1 MKRDS
6 GGHRHR
12 ENQNER
18 SAWRM
23 HDMWKIVRSM
33 ALPAHRLTVF
43 LLALLCLCAAPA
55 ARAQPAASAP
65 VAAAAAAP
73 PPAQLEFMNRP
84 IATLRATLGAV
95 DPASRVANAQAVLDA
110 LPEHA
115 LDQPVTTLTGQ
126 MGEHSGVMFYAR
138 THPLFAYA
146 HEDALPASGSFD
158 DHVAS
163 VERNLNEALAARRA
177 QMHWPNLV
185 RGAALAA
192 IAFAVLLAL
201 IWLVARL
208 RSRVHARLLRVLE
221 QHVLKRT
228 SRTFDWTGSAVQLS
242 AQIVQLL
249 AAFLMFSLAYLWMI
263 FALDQFPF
271 TSPFGQR
278 MSGFLLQLLTKIG
291 LGALSAIP
299 GLVTVAVIF
308 LLTRGVQTL
317 LRNVFD
323 SIQRQPK
330 SFPGL
335 HPETVGATRRLL
347 GAVVWAIAITFSYPY
362 IPGSQS
368 DVFKGLSVLFGFML
382 TLGSTSVVNQMMSGM
397 VLVYS
402 RALRKGDMVRIGSM
416 EGQVMSVDALSVKL
430 VNPSHEEVT
439 LPNSLVVGSPI
450 QNFSRL
456 ADERGARI
464 GVAVTIG
471 YDASWRQ
478 VHAMLEAAALKTP
491 HVQSNPAPF
500 VMQRSLSDFYVE
512 YQLIAAIDDP
522 ARRPYILSDL
532 NANIQDEFNAA
543 GVQIMSPHFQTQ
555 PAEPV
560 FVPKENW
567 FTPPASKS

>member
-1 MKRDS
+1 MS
-6 GGHRHR
+6 T
-12 ENQNER
+12 
-18 SAWRM
+18 
-23 HDMWKIVRSM
+23 IVRSISMPARGLAALLM
-33 ALPAHRLTVF
+33 ALAC
-43 LLALLCLCAAPA
+43 LLVAPGA
-55 ARAQPAASAP
+55 GAQPAASAP
-65 VAAAAAAP
+65 VAASGTVAPAAE
-73 PPAQLEFMNRP
+73 LEFMNRP

-95 DPASRVANAQAVLDA
+95 DPASRVENARVVLSELPEDA
-110 LPEHA
+110 LGA
-115 LDQPVTTLTGQ
+115 PVTTLAGQ
-126 MGEHSGVMFYAR
+126 MGANSGVMFYAR

-146 HEDALPASGSFD
+146 REDTLPASGSFEAQ
-158 DHVAS
+158 VAT
-163 VERNLNEALAARRA
+163 VESNLNTVLEARRQ

-185 RGAALAA
+185 RGALLSV

-201 IWLVARL
+201 MWIVARL
-208 RSRVHARLLRVLE
+208 RSRVHGRLSRVLE
-221 QHVLKRT
+221 KHILQRT
-228 SRTFDWTGSAVQLS
+228 SSKFDWTGSAVQLTS
-242 AQIVQLL
+242 QIVQLL
-249 AAFLMFSLAYLWMI
+249 AVFLMFSLAYVWLI
-263 FALDQFPF
+263 FALDQFPL
-271 TSPFGQR
+271 TAPLGRR
-278 MSGFLLQLLTKIG
+278 MSGFLLRLLTKIG

-299 GLVTVAVIF
+299 GLVTIVVIF

-323 SIQRQPK
+323 SIQRQPQ

-347 GAVVWAIAITFSYPY
+347 GAVVWAIAITFAYPY

-402 RALRKGDMVRIGSM
+402 RALRKGDMVRIGAM

-439 LPNSLVVGSPI
+439 LPNSLVVNSPI

-464 GVAVTIG
+464 GVSVTIG
-471 YDASWRQ
+471 YDASWRH

-491 HVQSNPAPF
+491 HIRPDPAPF

-512 YQLIAAIDDP
+512 YQLIAALDDP

-555 PAEPV
+555 PDEPV

-567 FTPPASKS
+567 FTPPATKG